1 MSNQPA
7 MWHRPVPAEDRA
19 GNTTDAQGDG
29 EGDDEGSRGGS
40 RPPAYQFPGYQPA
53 GYQPPGYQP
62 AGHQTSGHQT
72 PAFPAPADRRSTSPV
87 PAPAPAP
94 APEEHEPRAGLDTT
108 AVLPYAGSRA
118 STRTRWLRAWMMTAP
133 VDVLALLTPLLVT
146 QQYWRGTLAMTVL
159 TVIVFASGGLYRARR
174 HVSFLDEVPSLCGRL
189 LAAASAVAIVA
200 AMRHESAEYVFGF
213 TRGVAASAGLVIL
226 GRAFTREFAIVARKR
241 RWVEH
246 NTIIVGSGP
255 TAVELA
261 RLLRRYPQYG
271 LRFVGCVDTPDGPS
285 ALPLIGSLDDLDS
298 LVRLRECDVVIVADA
313 NCSETSLMEILARP
327 RTAECDLWAA
337 TPLWGSRSHG
347 DHIGAVPVVS
357 IGDITL
363 SGPQSALKRASD
375 IAFASVALLLLSPV
389 LLICAVA
396 TLIDGGPGIFF
407 YQERIGR
414 HGRPFNII
422 KFRSMRPVDEHESQ
436 TNWSIANDRRVGPI
450 GRIMRRTS
458 LDELPQLWNILR
470 GDMSVVG
477 PRPERPYF
485 VEKFSAEYPQYAM
498 RHRVPVGLT
507 GLAQVSGLR
516 GDTPISDRARFDNFY
531 IENWS
536 LWLDV
541 KVVLRTVTEVFRAG
555 GR

>member
-1 MSNQPA
+1 MSSQPA
-7 MWHRPVPAEDRA
+7 MWHRPVPAGDRDRTA
-19 GNTTDAQGDG
+19 TGAQGDG
-29 EGDDEGSRGGS
+29 EGDDEGSQGGS
-40 RPPAYQFPGYQPA
+40 RPPALP
-53 GYQPPGYQP
+53 
-62 AGHQTSGHQT
+62 S
-72 PAFPAPADRRSTSPV
+72 PADRRSTQP
-87 PAPAPAP
+87 P
-94 APEEHEPRAGLDTT
+94 PEEHYARPGLDTT

-133 VDVLALLTPLLVT
+133 VDVLALLAPLLVT
-146 QQYWRGTLAMTVL
+146 QQYWRGTLAMTAL
-159 TVIVFASGGLYRARR
+159 TVTVFAAGGLYRARR

-189 LAAASAVAIVA
+189 LAAGSAVAIVA
-200 AMRHESAEYVFGF
+200 AMRHESAEYVFSF
-213 TRGVAASAGLVIL
+213 TRGVAASAGLVII
-226 GRAFTREFAIVARKR
+226 GRALTREFAIVARKR

-246 NTIIVGSGP
+246 NAIIVGSGP

-271 LRFVGCVDTPDGPS
+271 LRFVGCVDTPASPDPT

-313 NCSETSLMEILARP
+313 SCSETSLMELLSRP

-375 IAFASVALLLLSPV
+375 ITFAAVALLLLSPV
-389 LLICAVA
+389 LIVCAVA

-436 TNWSIANDRRVGPI
+436 TNWSIAHDQRVGPI

-516 GDTPISDRARFDNFY
+516 GDTPISDRARFDNYY